1 MMLAGS
7 INTNVD
13 ALFALNALQNTSN
26 QTSILEQELSSGLAI
41 NGPQDNP
48 AGYIAAQG
56 FQTQIGG
63 ITQAISNANQAI
75 SLVQT
80 ANGGITQQVNILQQ
94 IRNVAAQAA
103 NGTNDTQ
110 ELQSLQQVVSQLQTQ
125 VSTIANQTNFGGFT
139 LLNGT
144 VNGLQ
149 LQVGAFEGQTVDI
162 SIGSTEA
169 NQIGV
174 NQTSA
179 ATAGS
184 GVFATDGSGTGGV
197 GDQTGNSYAITTG
210 GTGAFT
216 AGSVSI
222 SGSAGSKAINISA
235 ATESAEDIADSVNQ
249 VTSNTNVTAAANTSV
264 AFTVTSGSFSFVL
277 GNGNDG
283 SGDQTNKVNIAAT
296 VSSVTQTGLQSLVN
310 AINQDTSETGIT
322 ATTNS
327 SNQLILTQSQ
337 GDNIS
342 ITGFGGSGT
351 LKAGG
356 TSTVTLA
363 SGGTTSATVQGLVTF
378 QSNQNFALDKT
389 GAGDI
394 GVNATSSLSNLAD
407 VNVDTISGANSAL
420 NVVDFALEVLENIG
434 AQLGAVQQALQATT
448 SNLQTTNTNL
458 TAAQSVVQDAN
469 IPAVTTQLTQ
479 EQILQQA
486 GVSALAQSSTLEEAF
501 LKLLQ

>member
-1 MMLAGS
+1 MLAGS

-26 QTSILEQELSSGLAI
+26 STSTLEQELSSGLAI

-63 ITQAISNANQAI
+63 TTQAISNANQAI

-80 ANGGITQQVNILQQ
+80 ANGGITQQVTILQQ
-94 IRNVAAQAA
+94 IRDVAAQAA

-110 ELQSLQQVVSQLQTQ
+110 ELQSLQGVVAQLQTQ
-125 VSTIANQTNFGGFT
+125 VSTIAQQTNFGGFT
-139 LLNGT
+139 LLNGS

-149 LQVGAFEGQTVDI
+149 LQVGAFEGQTQTL
-162 SIGSTEA
+162 SIGSTLA
-169 NQIGV
+169 NAIGV
-174 NQTSA
+174 SQSTA
-179 ATAGS
+179 ATGAG
-184 GVFATDGSGTGGV
+184 GIYIVDGSGSGGV

-216 AGSVSI
+216 AGSVTI
-222 SGSAGSKAINISA
+222 SGSAGTKTITNTAL
-235 ATESAEDIADSVNQ
+235 EFAEDVANSVNA
-249 VTSNTNVTAAANTSV
+249 VTPNTNVTAAANTSV
-264 AFTVTSGSFSFVL
+264 AFTVTSGSISFTL

-283 SGDQTNKVNIAAT
+283 AGAQTNPVNISAT
-296 VSSVTQTGLQSLVN
+296 VTSVTQSGLQSLVN
-310 AINQDTSETGIT
+310 AINQDTSATGVT
-322 ATTNS
+322 ATTNA
-327 SNQLILTQSQ
+327 SNQLILTQGQ

-342 ITGFGGSGT
+342 ITNFGGTGT
-351 LKAGG
+351 LAAGG
-356 TSTVTLA
+356 TTAVTLA
-363 SGGTTSATVQGLVTF
+363 TAGTTSATVQGLVTF
-378 QSNQNFALDKT
+378 QSNENFALDAT
-389 GAGDI
+389 GSGDL
-394 GVNATSSLSNLAD
+394 GVTANSTLSNLAN

-420 NVVDFALEVLENIG
+420 NVVDFALQVLENVG

-448 SNLQTTNTNL
+448 ANLQTTNTNL

-479 EQILQQA
+479 EEILAQA
-486 GVSALAQSSTLEEAF
+486 GVSALAQSSTLEQSF

>member
-1 MMLAGS
+1 MLAGS

-26 QTSILEQELSSGLAI
+26 TTSTLEQELSSGLAI

-56 FQTQIGG
+56 FQTQLGG
-63 ITQAISNANQAI
+63 TQQAISNANQAI

-94 IRNVAAQAA
+94 IRTIADQAA

-110 ELQSLQQVVSQLQTQ
+110 QLQSLQQVVSQLQSQ
-125 VSTIANQTNFGGFT
+125 VSTIAQQTTFSGFN
-139 LLNGT
+139 LLNGS

-149 LQVGAFEGQTVDI
+149 FQVGAFEGQTI
-162 SIGSTEA
+162 NLSIGSTLA
-169 NQIGV
+169 NAIGV
-174 NQTSA
+174 SQTTA
-179 ATAGS
+179 AAAGLY
-184 GVFATDGSGTGGV
+184 ATDGSASGGV

-216 AGSVSI
+216 AGNVTV
-222 SGSAGSKAINISA
+222 SGSAGTQTIANTA
-235 ATESAEDIADSVNQ
+235 LESAEDIAASVNA
-249 VTSNTNVTAAANTSV
+249 VTAQTNVSATANTSV
-264 AFTVTSGSFSFVL
+264 AFTVTSGSISFTL

-283 SGDQTNKVNIAAT
+283 AKGQTNPVNISAT
-296 VSSVTQTGLQSLVN
+296 VTSVSQSGLQSLVN
-310 AINQDTSETGIT
+310 AINQQTSTTGVT
-322 ATTNS
+322 ATTNANS
-327 SNQLILTQSQ
+327 QLILTQAQ

-342 ITGFGGSGT
+342 ITNFAGTGT
-351 LKAGG
+351 LAAGG
-356 TSTVTLA
+356 TASITL
-363 SGGTTSATVQGLVTF
+363 GTAHGDDASATVQGVVTF
-378 QSNQNFALDKT
+378 QSNQPFALDAT
-389 GAGDI
+389 GAGDL
-394 GVNATSSLSNLAD
+394 GLNTNSSLTSLANA
-407 VNVDTISGANSAL
+407 NVDTVSGANSAL
-420 NVVDFALEVLENIG
+420 NVVDFALQQLENIG

-448 SNLQTTNTNL
+448 SNLQTTDTNL

-469 IPAVTTQLTQ
+469 IPQVTTQLTQ

-486 GVSALAQSSTLEEAF
+486 GVSALAQSSTLEQSF

>member
-1 MMLAGS
+1 MLAGS
-7 INTNVD
+7 INTNVN

-26 QTSILEQELSSGLAI
+26 ATSTLEQELSSGLAI

-63 ITQAISNANQAI
+63 TTQAISNANQAI

-103 NGTNDTQ
+103 NGTNDAQ

-125 VSTIANQTNFGGFT
+125 VSTIATQTNFGGFT

-149 LQVGAFEGQTVDI
+149 LQVGAFEGQIQTL

-179 ATAGS
+179 SSTGIYHTSGS
-184 GVFATDGSGTGGV
+184 GSGGV
-197 GDQTGNSYAITTG
+197 GDNTGNAYAITSG
-210 GTGAFT
+210 GAGAFKN
-216 AGSVSI
+216 AASIAI
-222 SGSAGSKAINISA
+222 SGSAGSKAVAVNA
-235 ATESAEDIADSVNQ
+235 ATESAQSFADAVNQ
-249 VTSNTNVTAAANTSV
+249 VTSDTNVTAAANTSI

-277 GNGNDG
+277 GNGNGG
-283 SGDQTNKVNIAAT
+283 SQTNTVNIAAT
-296 VSSVTQTGLQSLVN
+296 VSAVSQTGLQSLVS
-310 AINQDTSETGIT
+310 AVNQDTSETGVT

-327 SNQLILTQSQ
+327 TGQLILTQAA

-342 ITGFGGSGT
+342 ITGFAGTGT
-351 LKAGG
+351 LAAGG
-356 TSTVTLA
+356 TSTLTLA
-363 SGGTTSATVQGLVTF
+363 SGGTGNAQAATVQGLVTF
-378 QSNQNFALDKT
+378 QSNDSFAL
-389 GAGDI
+389 GAAASGI
-394 GVNATSSLSNLAD
+394 GLGQNSSLSNLAD

-420 NVVDFALEVLENIG
+420 NVVDFALQNLENIG

-448 SNLQTTNTNL
+448 ANLQTTNTNL

-486 GVSALAQSSTLEEAF
+486 GVSALAQSSTLEQAF
-501 LKLLQ
+501 LKLLQG